1 MVRVRVIAMTGLV
14 LVHTFCRWPV
24 EHSVE
29 GSARAV
35 QYISSEWLKLII
47 ANAEQFCILAV
58 STLFVPTIKVAE
70 MGRVFRMFQLQTV
83 PYLYNKHRYVGK
95 KVPTYLG
102 SIPPYFVGLL
112 FLCLQKRLNL

>member
-1 MVRVRVIAMTGLV
+1 MTGLV

-58 STLFVPTIKVAE
+58 SAYHTTSPSVATGTGKVLPVATGTLFGTVMQVPVC
-70 MGRVFRMFQLQTV
+70 G
-83 PYLYNKHRYVGK
+83 
-95 KVPTYLG
+95 
-102 SIPPYFVGLL
+102 FVVSYG
-112 FLCLQKRLNL
+112 

>member
-1 MVRVRVIAMTGLV
+1 MTGLV

-58 STLFVPTIKVAE
+58 S
-70 MGRVFRMFQLQTV
+70 
-83 PYLYNKHRYVGK
+83 
-95 KVPTYLG
+95 
-102 SIPPYFVGLL
+102 
-112 FLCLQKRLNL
+112 

>member
-1 MVRVRVIAMTGLV
+1 MCGRVRVIAMTGLV

-58 STLFVPTIKVAE
+58 RNYISPSVYSCV
-70 MGRVFRMFQLQTV
+70 QL
-83 PYLYNKHRYVGK
+83 Y
-95 KVPTYLG
+95 
-102 SIPPYFVGLL
+102 
-112 FLCLQKRLNL
+112 

>member
-1 MVRVRVIAMTGLV
+1 MTGLV

-58 STLFVPTIKVAE
+58 SKISPDMLCYRYV
-70 MGRVFRMFQLQTV
+70 TV
-83 PYLYNKHRYVGK
+83 PRYR
-95 KVPTYLG
+95 
-102 SIPPYFVGLL
+102 S
-112 FLCLQKRLNL
+112 

>member
-1 MVRVRVIAMTGLV
+1 MTGLA

-58 STLFVPTIKVAE
+58 GGHYNIRPINWI
-70 MGRVFRMFQLQTV
+70 RV
-83 PYLYNKHRYVGK
+83 N
-95 KVPTYLG
+95 
-102 SIPPYFVGLL
+102 
-112 FLCLQKRLNL
+112 